1 MTLEIEKRL
10 YQAGEATAVSKL
22 VWEVTPFEIEGE
34 QAVPLSP
41 GEIAE
46 LVGSGQMLYRD
57 DQGIVRLTVL
67 RSYGM

>member
-1 MTLEIEKRL
+1 MKLEIEKRL
-10 YQAGEATAVSKL
+10 YQAGEVTTVSTR
-22 VWEVTPFEIEGE
+22 VWEVTPFDVDGE

-46 LVGSGQMLYRD
+46 LVDAGQMLYRD

-67 RSYGM
+67 RSYGL